1 MSVDIV
7 QLWSALGGRIKSAL
21 FFILDESDETVVE
34 EMISTAITGIQGF
47 ASLKGKDQWDL
58 DDVEP
63 YIEAFWQNIKLPRL
77 VRLRDKITEAMM
89 KELKQILQER
99 SNSLSDVSE

>member
-7 QLWSALGGRIKSAL
+7 QLWSALGRRIKSAL
-21 FFILDESDETVVE
+21 FLILEKSDETVVE
-34 EMISTAITGIQGF
+34 EMIPTAITGIQGF

-58 DDVEP
+58 DDVGP

-89 KELKQILQER
+89 QELKQILQGR
-99 SNSLSDVSE
+99 NNSSQDVSE